1 MEKIKKEK
9 EAEDAAKLTGKP
21 DMYVLA
27 PVRACVEQHTDAR
40 MYNHLTLHCCSC
52 SVASSRS
59 TTQKSHKADKK
70 NVDQMYAEAEKQK
83 KMYLVVCV
91 CAFARAFVQ
100 FTTNAMSRDRTRSLD
115 SYLQRRHQGAWRGH
129 RGAV

>member
-27 PVRACVEQHTDAR
+27 PGRACVEQHTDAR

-70 NVDQMYAEAEKQK
+70 NVDQMYAEAENQK
-83 KMYLVVCV
+83 KMYPGRVCMCVYARV
-91 CAFARAFVQ
+91 CAVHDKC
-100 FTTNAMSRDRTRSLD
+100 NG
-115 SYLQRRHQGAWRGH
+115 GAKCVRVRMVGPCLLL
-129 RGAV
+129 